1 MDICGRDLSR
11 PMQTSV
17 HSAFNSAF
25 SRHSMDVGPVGN
37 ISVPGLDQSG

>member
-17 HSAFNSAF
+17 HSAFNSA
-25 SRHSMDVGPVGN
+25 SPGHGVDMGPVGQ
-37 ISVPGLDQSG
+37 ILVPGLT